1 LDDPGLKDEPV
12 TIAMNDPF
20 PFVLATTR
28 IDVLSKMINKENPAV
43 LVQTEDGQLD
53 IITEFDLISVLAG

>member
-1 LDDPGLKDEPV
+1 
-12 TIAMNDPF
+12 
-20 PFVLATTR
+20 
-28 IDVLSKMINKENPAV
+28 MINKENPAV